1 MLGRMHSMTAPST
14 KIRLATA
21 SPAAQSTKQ
30 QTLAHLERI
39 AWLAAGGKA
48 DFLLLPEAYLGGY
61 PRGSDFGCKVG
72 GRTEAGR
79 DEFRAYFQKAV
90 DLGDIVGPAGAGGL
104 EKWVKRELGDGLE
117 EDVTDWWAMGEKG
130 AQVQQQEH
138 GFRETRKRRGDGTR
152 EELERVARE
161 TGVFIVVGLV
171 ERAGGSLYCAVVYV
185 CPQRGIIGKR
195 RKVMPTGTERLIW
208 AQGSPATLKAVSTTI
223 RGIRVNLAAAIC
235 WENYMPLLRQSL
247 YAQNINLYLAPT
259 ADGRDTW
266 LPLMRTIGIEGRC
279 FVVSSNMCVRE
290 DTRDKESP
298 QKTRRSSCITEEGF
312 EIALPAP
319 PSHYPKRTA
328 GASSVA
334 SHGSARSAPRQRSIL
349 YDAAGNEIVRD
360 IFVDPLDSS
369 TKASIASS
377 VVAEDEGDAGMETT
391 TTTTKFIS
399 RGGSSIVS
407 PFGDVL
413 AGPQWED
420 DEGIMYADVDMEDC
434 VRGRLDLDAAGS
446 YSRNDSFKF
455 AVQGLELDPLP
466 YYT

>member
-1 MLGRMHSMTAPST
+1 MMFPGSVAST

-21 SPAAQSTKQ
+21 SPATQSSKQ
-30 QTLAHLERI
+30 QTLAQLERL
-39 AWLAAGGKA
+39 AWSAAEGKA
-48 DFLLLPEAYLGGY
+48 DFLLLPEAYIGGY
-61 PRGSDFGCKVG
+61 PRGSDFGCKIG

-79 DEFRAYFQKAV
+79 DEFRTYFRKAV
-90 DLGDIVGPAGAGGL
+90 DLGDVIGPAGAGGL
-104 EKWVKRELGDGLE
+104 GKWVRRELRDGENPDDGHGDIKEGGTVWNQ
-117 EDVTDWWAMGEKG
+117 DRGQD
-130 AQVQQQEH
+130 H
-138 GFRETRKRRGDGTR
+138 GGRGPKNRGDGTR
-152 EELERVARE
+152 EELERISRE

-185 CPQRGIIGKR
+185 CPRRGMIGKR

-208 AQGSPATLKAVSTTI
+208 AQGSPATLKAVSTTV

-266 LPLMRTIGIEGRC
+266 LPLMYHLVRTIGIEGRC

-290 DTRDKESP
+290 DTAGDVETP
-298 QKTRRSSCITEEGF
+298 QLRRNSCITEEGF
-312 EIALPAP
+312 EIALPAASP
-319 PSHYPKRTA
+319 NYPQGTPGMPLTA
-328 GASSVA
+328 P
-334 SHGSARSAPRQRSIL
+334 HGSARAPRRQSVLR
-349 YDAAGNEIVRD
+349 DEDGNEIVLGGG
-360 IFVDPLDSS
+360 VTAADPLS
-369 TKASIASS
+369 KASATSS
-377 VVAEDEGDAGMETT
+377 LVVEEEEDEDDGGAETR
-391 TTTTKFIS
+391 FLS

-407 PFGDVL
+407 PFGEVL

-420 DEGIMYADVDMEDC
+420 DEGLIYADVDMEDC

-455 AVQGLELDPLP
+455 SVEGLGLDPLP
-466 YYT
+466 YYQ

>member
-1 MLGRMHSMTAPST
+1 MSPIVAPAT

-21 SPAAQSTKQ
+21 SPATQSTRQ
-30 QTLAHLERI
+30 DTLVQLGR
-39 AWLAAGGKA
+39 LAESAREKRA

-61 PRGSDFGCKVG
+61 PRGADFGCKIG
-72 GRTEAGR
+72 GRTEEGR
-79 DEFRAYFQKAV
+79 DEFRRYFQGAI
-90 DLGDIVGPAGAGGL
+90 DLGDVVGPAGAGGL
-104 EKWVKRELGDGLE
+104 GKWVRRELRDDLENGDGDE
-117 EDVTDWWAMGEKG
+117 GQNRD
-130 AQVQQQEH
+130 H
-138 GFRETRKRRGDGTR
+138 GTTGPAKVRGDGTR
-152 EELERVARE
+152 EELERIARE

-185 CPQRGIIGKR
+185 CPRRGIIGKR

-223 RGIRVNLAAAIC
+223 RGIHVNLAAAIC

-247 YAQNINLYLAPT
+247 YAQNINLYFAPT

-290 DTRDKESP
+290 GAKHVP
-298 QKTRRSSCITEEGF
+298 PKPRRNSCITEEGF
-312 EIALPAP
+312 EIALP
-319 PSHYPKRTA
+319 PSPTSKKGAANPLA
-328 GASSVA
+328 GHGA
-334 SHGSARSAPRQRSIL
+334 GSATRARRRSVF
-349 YDAAGNEIVRD
+349 DEDGNEIVLGGASPTHHKTA
-360 IFVDPLDSS
+360 IPAPPSS
-369 TKASIASS
+369 SS
-377 VVAEDEGDAGMETT
+377 AVIEEDEEENVERKGGVD
-391 TTTTKFIS
+391 FVS

-407 PFGDVL
+407 PFGEVL

-420 DEGIMYADVDMEDC
+420 DEGIIYADVDLEDC

-455 AVQGLELDPLP
+455 SVEGLDLDPLP
-466 YYT
+466 YYA